1 MPSSPPTPITIITG
15 FLGSGKTTLL
25 LKLLP
30 QLPANYGLALLK
42 NEFGDVA
49 VDSRLASQG
58 SISGVKEL
66 LNGCICCNLIGQLG
80 NALVTLKT
88 DYKPNRIVIETSGS
102 AFPATLAME
111 VNRVISENPN
121 FFVLDG
127 VILVIDVENWAGYVD
142 TSYTAKLQARYTDLI
157 VLNKWESVT
166 ERREDEV
173 LDRIRDVN
181 EDTPVVKSDKGW
193 VSKDVIFGIDSG
205 LTRELSAATIAQN
218 HEHDEGG
225 GEEHTQEVD
234 VISITLPYRAEEGGK
249 WIDLEA
255 LDRFLTSAPKDEV
268 YRIKGS
274 IFSHTKPKSDPPIT
288 KDAHRFILNWAFG
301 RWTFTAL
308 TKSSVSTVIEAP
320 ALRPATSSSAN
331 STAPPSPSEEN
342 QRIEVI
348 VQTSIKTTVEQR
360 DQNDD
365 GQEWDGEPVGRFV
378 VITARGEGERWR
390 KRIEK
395 ESWIKFDSD
404 ILETELDVVQI
415 T

>member
-30 QLPANYGLALLK
+30 QLPVNYGLALLK

-193 VSKDVIFGIDSG
+193 VSKDVIFGIDCG
-205 LTRELSAATIAQN
+205 LTKELSAATIAQN

-301 RWTFTAL
+301 RWIFTAL
-308 TKSSVSTVIEAP
+308 PKSSVSTVIEAP

-365 GQEWDGEPVGRFV
+365 EQEWDGEPVGRFV

-395 ESWIKFDSD
+395 ESWIKFDSEV
-404 ILETELDVVQI
+404 LETGLEVVQI

>member
-1 MPSSPPTPITIITG
+1 MSSSAPTPITILTG

-66 LNGCICCNLIGQLG
+66 LNGCICCNLVGQLG
-80 NALVTLKT
+80 SALVTLKT
-88 DYKPNRIVIETSGS
+88 DYKPNRIVVETSGS

-111 VNRVISENPN
+111 VNRVISDYPN
-121 FFVLDG
+121 SFVLDG
-127 VILVIDVENWAGYVD
+127 VILVIDVENWTGYAD
-142 TSYTAKLQARYTDLI
+142 TSYTAKVQARYTDLI
-157 VLNKWESVT
+157 ILNKWESVT

-173 LDRIRDVN
+173 VDRIRDVN

-193 VSKDVIFGIDSG
+193 VSKNVIFGVDSG
-205 LTRELSAATIAQN
+205 LAKELSAATIAQN

-255 LDRFLTSAPKDEV
+255 LYRFLTSAPKDEV

-274 IFSHTKPKSDPPIT
+274 IFSLTKPKSDPPLT

-308 TKSSVSTVIEAP
+308 PKSSVSTIIEAP
-320 ALRPATSSSAN
+320 ALRPTTSSSAG

-360 DQNDD
+360 DQNDI

-395 ESWIKFDSD
+395 EPWIKFDSK
-404 ILETELDVVQI
+404 ISETGLEVVQI